1 VVDPDR
7 LVRIGVVGTGA
18 IAQVSHLPA
27 FHRIPGAQVTAV
39 CDSDLSKARR
49 VASRYNVPRITDSYE
64 ELAAMD
70 AVDAVDICLPNHLHA
85 PATVAAL
92 RAGKHVLCERPFSRC
107 LDEAKTMVA
116 AAKKSKTI
124 LMGGFNNRFRE
135 DAIVLKRFLSEGEL
149 GDVFYAKTG
158 WLMQASTWSG
168 AGWRKK
174 RALTGGGVLLDLGIQ
189 MLDLTLWLL
198 DMPRVEAVSA
208 ALHPRPVEDEL
219 ESTASAILRLATGTT
234 VAMEVS
240 WGLLM
245 ERDFAYVNLFGP
257 NGAALLNPL
266 RLHKEMHGNLVN
278 VTPTLSSPRNTYK
291 LSYENEI
298 RHFVECVQTGA
309 KPIAPGEEAVVLH
322 ELLEAMYRSA
332 AEGREVRLG

>member
-1 VVDPDR
+1 
-7 LVRIGVVGTGA
+7 VRIGVVGTGA